1 MVKVNQHLPALP
13 NCVLGLHLHK
23 MSEKTVIFC
32 GRAIYSSVVVK
43 QKNKLGH
50 ERTQNFHLRRFLIR
64 SIMSKLS
71 RIRKAVYKN
80 LQQRKLCQAGLKA
93 KIYEVQAEKFLSA
106 FLTILTKKE
115 LIVMKKKIVKTV
127 NDACLQRMVGFSPH
141 SVVFEAVIEK
151 HPVVHQDMETKENSQ
166 KKNVIHGK
174 TGAFLDTLKEP
185 EFDRVNIPKV
195 FRGCRMIRPVNDGN
209 G

>member
-1 MVKVNQHLPALP
+1 MQ
-13 NCVLGLHLHK
+13 GLHLHK
-23 MSEKTVIFC
+23 MSENPVIYC
-32 GRAIYSSVVVK
+32 GRAIYSSVVET

-50 ERTQNFHLRRFLIR
+50 KRIKDIYLRRFLIR
-64 SIMSKLS
+64 PIMSKLS

-80 LQQRKLCQAGLKA
+80 LQQRKMHQADLKA
-93 KIYEVQAEKFLSA
+93 KIYEVQSERFLSS

-115 LIVMKKKIVKTV
+115 LIDMKKKIVKTV

-141 SVVFEAVIEK
+141 FIVFESDIEK
-151 HPVVHQDMETKENSQ
+151 HPVVHQDMEKEQNGQ
-166 KKNVIHGK
+166 KKNLIHGK

-185 EFDRVNIPKV
+185 ELDRVKIPKV
-195 FRGCRMIRPVNDGN
+195 FRGCMIIRPLNDEN